1 MFPQINAPSSIHQ
14 RPGLSED
21 ALRRLAPS
29 VFAASPLPGV
39 SDRYSFVPTAQIV
52 SGLRGAGWVPV
63 SAFEQRVR
71 LDERRGFQKHL
82 LRFQRADVVP
92 ARGEYTP
99 ELVLVNSHDRSSA
112 YQLHA
117 GLFRFVCGNG
127 MIVADTTF
135 ERVTIRHSGFT
146 PEEVTEASFRI
157 LDQVPTITGNVEKFR
172 SRILTTEEATAFAR
186 TALTIRFEDEAAGLI
201 TPIKLLE
208 SRRRED
214 RGDDLG
220 EPNHLRQCRQ
230 WRERV
235 HQPDGGSG
243 RTGRADGVGGG
254 LRQRPHLG
262 LGARLPG
269 LNAPYR
275 RGGGEHEDRVR
286 SRRHRCS
293 LPRCLRHRRRVADYH
308 YPRGRGVG
316 GNDIDRSRFRGVHR
330 RHEWSLS
337 AIHGGGVLPCWHA
350 SSSVE
355 FRIDNR
361 SPIRYSAIQGSA
373 SVFLWRRVA
382 DTGERDRSVSARR
395 GCPLL
400 KPPRLGEAGY
410 GSVALRRL
418 RPLVRHSAL
427 AASRRCRIRGSGGRA
442 AQTRR

>member
-1 MFPQINAPSSIHQ
+1 MNERPSMFPQINAPSSIHQ

-52 SGLRGAGWVPV
+52 SGLRSAGWIPV
-63 SAFEQRVR
+63 TAFEQRVR

-157 LDQVPTITGNVEKFR
+157 LDQVPTITANVDKFR

-186 TALTIRFEDEAAGLI
+186 TALTIRFEDEAAWPI
-201 TPIKLLE
+201 TPVKLLE

-214 RGDDLG
+214 RGDDLWHTFNRVQENLLQG
-220 EPNHLRQCRQ
+220 GQ
-230 WRERV
+230 REL
-235 HQPDGGSG
+235 G
-243 RTGRADGVGGG
+243 RFLANG
-254 LRQRPHLG
+254 
-262 LGARLPG
+262 
-269 LNAPYR
+269 
-275 RGGGEHEDRVR
+275 
-286 SRRHRCS
+286 
-293 LPRCLRHRRRVADYH
+293 RRV
-308 YPRGRGVG
+308 PRTRAVTGLDQNVSI
-316 GNDIDRSRFRGVHR
+316 NK
-330 RHEWSLS
+330 
-337 AIHGGGVLPCWHA
+337 
-350 SSSVE
+350 
-355 FRIDNR
+355 
-361 SPIRYSAIQGSA
+361 Q
-373 SVFLWRRVA
+373 LW
-382 DTGERDRSVSARR
+382 ELARR
-395 GCPLL
+395 
-400 KPPRLGEAGY
+400 
-410 GSVALRRL
+410 
-418 RPLVRHSAL
+418 L
-427 AASRRCRIRGSGGRA
+427 AAGETLTLA
-442 AQTRR
+442 E